1 MQRER
6 ASSNDSI
13 QSTDHDTKRPRVD
26 DESTALEAGMWRCRI
41 CGWKNRTENEI
52 CGGMGGS
59 KAAAGGKKYGC
70 GAPRMLSYTL
80 DPSPIDV
87 MPQQQQPSTP
97 AGHQQPST
105 PTSYQQQ
112 IQQQM
117 HQQMRMRE
125 PSGIA
130 HMDPQLAQQQQQ
142 QMLLAQVMNNPEIMR
157 MLHAS
162 PVAPQQPPAPMASA
176 APMAPAVL
184 LPPPPARGRAPSSSD
199 DWATG
204 ACTSHRPKTP
214 RRPSYGS
221 RAVEMYLWMD
231 EQPEEFLLRR

>member
-26 DESTALEAGMWRCRI
+26 DASTALEAGMWRCRM

-117 HQQMRMRE
+117 HQQMRMRQ

-142 QMLLAQVMNNPEIMR
+142 QMLLAQVMNNPEIMQ

-184 LPPPPARGRAPSSSD
+184 LPPPARGRAPSSSD